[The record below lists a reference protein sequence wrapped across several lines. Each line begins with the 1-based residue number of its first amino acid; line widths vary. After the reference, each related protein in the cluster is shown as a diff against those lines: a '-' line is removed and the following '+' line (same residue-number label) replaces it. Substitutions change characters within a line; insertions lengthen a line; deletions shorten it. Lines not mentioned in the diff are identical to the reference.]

1 VPGTS
6 SLTLS
11 FLLSSTVGG
20 GSGTAGFTNTV
31 FEVEGASEKGATYP
45 RPVLSV
51 GLFWTESTS
60 HQ

>member
-11 FLLSSTVGG
+11 FPFSSGVGG
-20 GSGTAGFTNTV
+20 GSGTVGFKNTV
-31 FEVEGASEKGATYP
+31 FEVEGASEEGATYP

-51 GLFWTESTS
+51 GLFWIDNSF
-60 HQ
+60 